1 MQMGPASL
9 PTPLSPMR
17 GLPSWQSHLR
27 KRLAPVF
34 QRLPGEPDLSLPSPA
49 LAPASGSVG
58 WRVPVR
64 RPFLSRSA
72 VPRPVE
78 PCWPVI
84 SNGSAQARTFAVPR
98 PPTGSSGLATAL
110 LSRPSQAV
118 HLHPAET
125 FCRCSSKTA
134 RTVSVTSKRS
144 GKFHVFR
151 SLDRQTGSF
160 PRPFDVFRLRPG
172 NESGKFASPQ
182 LSTFRRFRCGHE
194 WISQPLIA
202 KSAGPSQRAFLSRCA
217 SSRSRSALS
226 RMKPCASFWS

>member
-1 MQMGPASL
+1 MGPASL

-34 QRLPGEPDLSLPSPA
+34 QRLSGEPDLSLLSPA

-58 WRVPVR
+58 RRVRVR

-78 PCWPVI
+78 PCWPAI
-84 SNGSAQARTFAVPR
+84 SSGSAPARTFAAPR

-110 LSRPSQAV
+110 LSRPSQTV
-118 HLHPAET
+118 PLHRAET
-125 FCRCSSKTA
+125 FCRCPSKTA
-134 RTVSVTSKRS
+134 RTVSVTSKWS
-144 GKFHVFR
+144 GKFPCFQVARPSNSKLSAPFR
-151 SLDRQTGSF
+151 YLETAPEKRVGQVGKPAVIHFPQISLWTRVD
-160 PRPFDVFRLRPG
+160 
-172 NESGKFASPQ
+172 K
-182 LSTFRRFRCGHE
+182 STACRKV
-194 WISQPLIA
+194 SQP
-202 KSAGPSQRAFLSRCA
+202 SQPAVLSRCA